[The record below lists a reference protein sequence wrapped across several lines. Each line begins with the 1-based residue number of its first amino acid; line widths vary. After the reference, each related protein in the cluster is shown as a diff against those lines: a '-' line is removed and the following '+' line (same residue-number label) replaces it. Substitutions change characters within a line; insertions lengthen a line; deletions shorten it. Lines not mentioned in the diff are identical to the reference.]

1 MDYMNFNEQDLEK
14 MFDELNSIVAKLSF
28 EKNEKKCDIIYNQYR
43 ELVGEIKDL
52 IIGKV
57 RDLDEA
63 RQKAKE
69 IADQVDIIKRLS
81 NLVSDQV
88 NLFDFYK
95 CKIYNYEIQRI
106 SKAISK
112 FHRTKKEMY
121 YCR

>member
-14 MFDELNSIVAKLSF
+14 MFDELNSIVAQLSF

-63 RQKAKE
+63 RAKAKE
-69 IADQVDIIKRLS
+69 ISEQVDIIVRLS
-81 NLVSDQV
+81 NIVADQ
-88 NLFDFYK
+88 
-95 CKIYNYEIQRI
+95 
-106 SKAISK
+106 ISK
-112 FHRTKKEMY
+112 FI
-121 YCR
+121 